1 MMILQSETWQNLNDY
16 HTWNSWMYSVIQD
29 ANIEQIHNLMIHTVI
44 HVDHFILYTYTCKLY
59 LLKVYYKAWRNKDIY
74 FYKFISNFYFSKCQ
88 RLDLIADTS
97 TYKRIRTS
105 CTCICMYLLL
115 ANGWDKISAPR
126 FIRYSTT
133 WYLLCSIANWKA
145 VWPLEFFSIGFA
157 WPGKQQFKI

>member
-1 MMILQSETWQNLNDY
+1 MLT
-16 HTWNSWMYSVIQD
+16 
-29 ANIEQIHNLMIHTVI
+29 EQIHNLMIHTVI

-59 LLKVYYKAWRNKDIY
+59 LLKVYYIPKHGEIKISI
-74 FYKFISNFYFSKCQ
+74 FINSY
-88 RLDLIADTS
+88 LISIFQSVKEDTS

-105 CTCICMYLLL
+105 YTCICMYLLL

-145 VWPLEFFSIGFA
+145 VWPLEFFSIGCA